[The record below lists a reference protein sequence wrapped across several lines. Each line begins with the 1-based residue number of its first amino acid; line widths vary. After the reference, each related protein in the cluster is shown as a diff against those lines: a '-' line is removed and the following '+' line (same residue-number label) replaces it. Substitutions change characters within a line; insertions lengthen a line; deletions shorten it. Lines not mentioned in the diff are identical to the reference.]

1 MQPPTDPVLIQIGP
15 IAIYWYG
22 FLIATGILMGAR
34 VATYLADRAG
44 EDSEAIWDM
53 MILVVGA
60 AIIGARL
67 YHVFSRPESGL
78 LGWDY
83 YRENPARILA
93 MWDGGL
99 GFYGALV
106 GGAVGVAIFSYFRK
120 LRLLQ
125 WLDFLAPGM
134 AIGQAIGRW
143 GNYMNRELY
152 GPPTDLPW
160 GLRIAPQYRISP
172 YSDLAQYPE
181 GTLFHPTFLYES
193 LGLFVICVLLILIAD
208 RYRTRLRHGD
218 LFFAYLMSAAVLRF
232 LIEYLRPDAWILG
245 ALAAAQVFALG
256 FFILGAAI
264 LVGRRLVDGRGRQ
277 RHT

>member
-1 MQPPTDPVLIQIGP
+1 MQPPTGPVLIEIGP

-53 MILVVGA
+53 MIIVVVL
-60 AIIGARL
+60 AIIGSRL
-67 YHVFSRPESGL
+67 YHVFSSPESGL

-83 YRENPARILA
+83 YRENPAQIFA
-93 MWDGGL
+93 IWDGGL

-106 GGAVGVAIFSYFRK
+106 GGAVGTAIFCYFRNLK
-120 LRLLQ
+120 LLQ
-125 WLDFLAPGM
+125 WFDFLAPGM

-160 GLRIAPQYRISP
+160 GLRIPPQYRIP
-172 YSDLAQYPE
+172 PFNDLTQYPE

-193 LGLFVICVLLILIAD
+193 LGLLVVCVLLILIAD
-208 RYRTRLRHGD
+208 RYRERLHHGD
-218 LFFAYLMSAAVLRF
+218 LFFGYLMASAVIRF
-232 LIEYLRPDAWILG
+232 LIEFLRPDAWILG
-245 ALAAAQVFALG
+245 PLAAAQVFAL
-256 FFILGAAI
+256 ILFLLCAGV
-264 LVGRRLVDGRGRQ
+264 LVW
-277 RHT
+277 RHLLARNAGPTH